1 MGSLGSFSQTERR
14 RQARARRRERAQHVL
29 DHGSDDEV
37 LTFLEWCALNKI
49 SERTGQR
56 IIHGPNGPVVTM
68 LAAKRIGIT
77 RGNNR
82 RWQASRARA

>member
-1 MGSLGSFSQTERR
+1 MSSVESLEVAERR
-14 RQARARRRERAQHVL
+14 RQSRGRARERAKRVL

-37 LTFLEWCALNKI
+37 LTFPEWCALNKI

-56 IIHGPNGPVVTM
+56 IIHGTNGPVVTM

-82 RWQASRARA
+82 LWQQSRTRT